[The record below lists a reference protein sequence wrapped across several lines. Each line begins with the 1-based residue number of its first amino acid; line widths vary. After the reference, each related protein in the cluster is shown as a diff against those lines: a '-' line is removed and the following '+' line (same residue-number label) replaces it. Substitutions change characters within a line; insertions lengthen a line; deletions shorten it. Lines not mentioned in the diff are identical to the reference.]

1 MISRSSW
8 TPRTT
13 TAFSLI
19 KKDVWQL
26 IVGACFKFVL
36 RTVDLMYNS
45 QPKSLNLIFIGHE

>member
-19 KKDVWQL
+19 KKDVCQL

-36 RTVDLMYNS
+36 RKFDLMYNS
-45 QPKSLNLIFIGHE
+45 QLKLLNLTFKGH